1 MKVELKKEENNI
13 VHMEIEV
20 PKEEAQKA
28 YDKAVRRISEN
39 ANIPGFRKGK
49 APKAVIE
56 RNFGIDAIKYEAL
69 EALLPEVFNE
79 VISENNLD
87 IVTQPSVESYEF
99 EQGKDL
105 KLVAKAEVKPEVTLG
120 DYKNMKLDV
129 EEYKHPEGAFDK
141 SLNSFL
147 ERQAT
152 LKDVTDRAANEKD
165 ICKIDFDGSVDGEK
179 IQGGEGKNYT
189 LDLAHSNFI
198 PGFAEAIVGHNLN
211 EEFDI
216 NVTFPETYH
225 EKKLAGKPAVFKI
238 KINQIQER
246 VLPELN
252 DEFAK
257 KVGPFNNVDD
267 LKADIQKFLDDAKKR
282 EDDALMKKAVFEK
295 VLEGV
300 KVDIQPSMIDRE
312 AQQLLNEYKQRLA
325 AQGFSYDDVMKTQ
338 DEAKINEEIRK
349 DAELRV
355 KSSLVVEAIAKAED
369 IKIETSDFDSK
380 LAEVQSMYRLDKD
393 AMINQLKQNPAILT
407 SISQQIMSEKVIDF
421 LIKNNEIN
429 LK

>member
-129 EEYKHPEGAFDK
+129 EQYKHPEGAFDK

-147 ERQAT
+147 ERHLAE
-152 LKDVTDRAANEKD
+152 LKPLLLTTSECSTR
-165 ICKIDFDGSVDGEK
+165 KIRRKGQLKEGMNGNTTGIDGSDACRS
-179 IQGGEGKNYT
+179 QHY
-189 LDLAHSNFI
+189 HS
-198 PGFAEAIVGHNLN
+198 LW
-211 EEFDI
+211 
-216 NVTFPETYH
+216 
-225 EKKLAGKPAVFKI
+225 
-238 KINQIQER
+238 
-246 VLPELN
+246 
-252 DEFAK
+252 
-257 KVGPFNNVDD
+257 
-267 LKADIQKFLDDAKKR
+267 
-282 EDDALMKKAVFEK
+282 
-295 VLEGV
+295 
-300 KVDIQPSMIDRE
+300 
-312 AQQLLNEYKQRLA
+312 
-325 AQGFSYDDVMKTQ
+325 
-338 DEAKINEEIRK
+338 
-349 DAELRV
+349 
-355 KSSLVVEAIAKAED
+355 
-369 IKIETSDFDSK
+369 
-380 LAEVQSMYRLDKD
+380 
-393 AMINQLKQNPAILT
+393 
-407 SISQQIMSEKVIDF
+407 
-421 LIKNNEIN
+421 
-429 LK
+429 